1 MRKTFDRISE
11 MMSFRICGS
20 IVVLLTII
28 LAQNVFVGTVKSQ
41 SYTHSVFV
49 EIFASSWCDPCRDE
63 QSAIRKLSENNT
75 HAAHFVVYHLQDM
88 WSTEDAVSRAN
99 EFGFNFVPS
108 HACDGGYSRTSG
120 AIMQTPEVQST
131 ASRSVHLIELTV
143 TKAVNGNV
151 LYVQVSITERN
162 GYPFSGE
169 VVAYVTENKINV
181 NGTEWNSAYRGRVIS
196 QGVYLKP
203 NSYSAL
209 YGNWSIPSDSRSN
222 MLEVIAVAF
231 DRNSQGKYGPYAVQ
245 SASEKDRNLAIPEF
259 GGWLFLLTFSTLF
272 ITASILRRSFK
283 RGTVA

>member
-1 MRKTFDRISE
+1 
-11 MMSFRICGS
+11 
-20 IVVLLTII
+20 
-28 LAQNVFVGTVKSQ
+28 
-41 SYTHSVFV
+41 
-49 EIFASSWCDPCRDE
+49 
-63 QSAIRKLSENNT
+63 
-75 HAAHFVVYHLQDM
+75 
-88 WSTEDAVSRAN
+88 
-99 EFGFNFVPS
+99 
-108 HACDGGYSRTSG
+108 
-120 AIMQTPEVQST
+120 MQTPEVQST

-203 NSYSAL
+203 NSYR
-209 YGNWSIPSDSRSN
+209 SIPSDSRSN